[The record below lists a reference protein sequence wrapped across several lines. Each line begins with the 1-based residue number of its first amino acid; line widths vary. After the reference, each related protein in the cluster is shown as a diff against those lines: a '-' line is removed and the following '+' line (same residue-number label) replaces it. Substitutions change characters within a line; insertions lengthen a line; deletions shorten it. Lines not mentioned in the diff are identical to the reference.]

1 MCGIFVV
8 FHKTGFYKDQYTNI
22 NNELVINSYKQQE
35 YVNILISNAKLMK
48 HRGEE
53 DNHKIINNNL
63 LCYHNRLSIND
74 LSKNGVQPL
83 FNKLIA
89 ISVNGEIYNYLE
101 LYKEVIELL
110 PSYKFKSKSD
120 SEIIIPLYLIYGS
133 AFINKLKG
141 MYSFVLYDMT
151 KNIFLA
157 ARDPFGITSLY
168 YAIDNDRIIISSE
181 LKSLIHLSN
190 NIKIFPPGQVFINNT
205 FFNFYKPEW
214 LINTQNNSIKLPTT
228 ELNYQELKQ
237 KLINSVYSH
246 ITLTDQS
253 IGFLLSGGLDS
264 SLIVSI
270 ANYLKKQNKINN
282 DIYTFTIGLDG
293 GKDIQYAE
301 EVANE
306 LNTNH
311 KTFTFT
317 FEECINSLSDIIYY
331 IETYDITTVRASI
344 CNYLLIKKI
353 KENTDIKVLLSGEG
367 SDELFGGYLYFH
379 KCPSDSE
386 MQLELTDKL
395 IHLHKYDCLRSHKSG
410 MANTIEVRVP
420 FLDIDFVNYVM
431 NIPPKYKL
439 INDLQPIE
447 KFILRKAFETDK
459 SFKFLPDSVLYR
471 QKEQFSDGI
480 SNSENNLIDKLKDY
494 ADSQI
499 TDLEFENRS
508 NIYTINT
515 PISKEHMLYRKIF
528 EKRFN
533 DNNNTIQTV
542 DHNSESIACSTKRG
556 LDWLNISD
564 KSQLNDPSGRS
575 IVDIYNTK

>member
-8 FHKTGFYKDQYTNI
+8 FHKTGFYKNQYTNV
-22 NNELVINSYKQQE
+22 NNELIINNYKIQN
-35 YVNILISNAKLMK
+35 YVELLISNAKLMK

-53 DNHKIINNNL
+53 DNYKIINNKL
-63 LCYHNRLSIND
+63 LFYHNRLSIND
-74 LSKNGVQPL
+74 LSKNGNQPL

-89 ISVNGEIYNYLE
+89 IAVNGEFYNYLE
-101 LYKEVIELL
+101 LYKEVSELM

-120 SEIIIPLYLIYGS
+120 SEIIIPLYLLYGP

-141 MYSFVLYDMT
+141 MFSFVLYDMT

-157 ARDPFGITSLY
+157 SRDPFGITSLY

-181 LKSLIHLSN
+181 LKSLVQLSN
-190 NIKIFPPGQVFINNT
+190 NVKIFPPGQLFINNT
-205 FFNFYKPEW
+205 FFTYYKPEW
-214 LINTQNNSIKLPTT
+214 LINTQNNPIKLPTT
-228 ELNYQELKQ
+228 ELNYDELKQ
-237 KLINSVYSH
+237 NLINSVYSH
-246 ITLTDQS
+246 ITLTDQP

-264 SLIVSI
+264 SLIVAI
-270 ANYLKKQNKINN
+270 ANFLKKEKKIKN
-282 DIYTFTIGLDG
+282 DIYTFTIGLNG
-293 GKDIQYAE
+293 GNDIKYAE
-301 EVANE
+301 EVSKE
-306 LNTNH
+306 LNTKH
-311 KTFTFT
+311 TTFTFT
-317 FEECINSLSDIIYY
+317 FEDVINELSDIIYY

-353 KENTDIKVLLSGEG
+353 KKNTNIKVLLSGEG
-367 SDELFGGYLYFH
+367 SDELFAGYLYFH

-395 IHLHKYDCLRSHKSG
+395 IQLHKYDCLRSHKSG

-439 INDLQPIE
+439 INDTQPIE
-447 KFILRKAFETDK
+447 KFILRKAFEIDND
-459 SFKFLPDSVLYR
+459 FLPHSVLYR

-480 SNSENNLIDKLKDY
+480 SNLENNLIDKLKDY
-494 ADSQI
+494 ANLQISDS
-499 TDLEFENRS
+499 EFEDRHKH
-508 NIYTINT
+508 YMVNT
-515 PISKEHMLYRKIF
+515 PINKEHMLYRKIF

-533 DNNNTIQTV
+533 DNNQTIETV
-542 DHNSESIACSTKRG
+542 DHNAESIACSTKRG
-556 LDWLNISD
+556 LEWLNISD

-575 IVDIYNTK
+575 VVDIYKSK